1 MVAGATANVV
11 GPGRTLFA
19 TPRRGWVQAS
29 TPRAVALALLQVV
42 NLAQYAAVQLQWQTL
57 GEKSRPLADD
67 KHRGGGQD

>member
-1 MVAGATANVV
+1 
-11 GPGRTLFA
+11 
-19 TPRRGWVQAS
+19 VQAS